1 MIDGR
6 KDELVGECQIMNK
19 WMDRCCKLMD
29 RGGCLD
35 ERINGLIGGGW
46 MDGLMEEG
54 SKHE

>member
-1 MIDGR
+1 
-6 KDELVGECQIMNK
+6 MNK

>member
-1 MIDGR
+1 MLQVDG
-6 KDELVGECQIMNK
+6 Q
-19 WMDRCCKLMD
+19 

-46 MDGLMEEG
+46 MDGLMEDG